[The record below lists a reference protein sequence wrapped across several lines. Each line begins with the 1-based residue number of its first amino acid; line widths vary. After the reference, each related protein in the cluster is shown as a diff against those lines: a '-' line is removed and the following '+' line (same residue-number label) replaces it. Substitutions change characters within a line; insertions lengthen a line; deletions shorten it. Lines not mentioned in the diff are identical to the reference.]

1 MRRDKSTKGGRT
13 SRARTHVGA
22 YSGLL
27 LAFAAAG
34 TLLIQTGVASAASRG
49 FTVKNDSTHALRVAS
64 VSAVPRVLC
73 VNFNCVPTFYE
84 MGFEGRPADGSVLG
98 KGGDQRWELK
108 YFYDIGDI
116 FGAGTNYA
124 AKLTYNVEGTAGKF
138 EAVIKTSNYSNES
151 TCEVIPKNVG
161 TCTADGLRITFK

>member
-1 MRRDKSTKGGRT
+1 MGRNESTKGGRT

-27 LAFAAAG
+27 LACAVAG
-34 TLLIQTGVASAASRG
+34 TLLVQTGIASAASRG

-64 VSAVPRVLC
+64 VSAIPRLVCLNLTC
-73 VNFNCVPTFYE
+73 IPAYYDME
-84 MGFEGRPADGSVLG
+84 FEGRPADGSVIK

-108 YFYDIGDI
+108 YFYWVGDV
-116 FGAGTNYA
+116 FGASTNYA

-138 EAVIKTSNYSNES
+138 EAVIKTSNYSNNS
-151 TCEVIPKNVG
+151 TCEVVPKNLG
-161 TCTADGLRITFK
+161 SCAADGLRITFK